1 MANPFYTYAGVQDRM
16 TKLIHIAVRN
26 DPAVLGYQF
35 WGHNTVNGAY
45 GNPAASGVG
54 GSGAVAM
61 FEVARG
67 TTFRSPLII
76 ANGRDM
82 VEESRR
88 GATHAVFDM
97 DDYTAAGV
105 TLPPD
110 AHWLFLR
117 AQENRNV
124 VGLLT
129 VPGPLPVL
137 GPIYCVPPTK
147 TYGLPTPTFTLQGI
161 APSAVVGV
169 AAGAVPPF
177 DEDLTT
183 AAPRPLFLVFPAPMM
198 EFALRNLD
206 AAKTLLVS
214 FGPEQAMQ
222 AITPG
227 NAVQLYSGSTKA
239 LILATA
245 AAGGCPWSLHGVL
258 GRG

>member
-16 TKLIHIAVRN
+16 TKLIHIALRN
-26 DPAVLGYQF
+26 DPAVVGYQF
-35 WGHNTVNGAY
+35 WGHETVNGAY

-54 GSGAVAM
+54 GVGISAM
-61 FEVARG
+61 FQVARG
-67 TTFRSPLII
+67 TTFRSPTIRSS
-76 ANGRDM
+76 GRDM
-82 VEESRR
+82 VEENRR
-88 GATHAVFDM
+88 GGTHAVFDM

-105 TLPPD
+105 DLPPD
-110 AHWLFLR
+110 SRWLFLR
-117 AQENRNV
+117 AQENRNG

-147 TYGLPTPTFTLQGI
+147 TYGSQNPTFTLQGI

-169 AAGAVPPF
+169 AAGAPPPF

-183 AAPRPLFLVFPAPMM
+183 AAPRPLFLVFPVPMT
-198 EFALRNLD
+198 EFVIRNLD
-206 AAKTLLVS
+206 AVKTLLVS

-222 AITPG
+222 AIAPG
-227 NAVQLYSGSTKA
+227 NEVQLYSGSTKA
-239 LILATA
+239 LVLATA